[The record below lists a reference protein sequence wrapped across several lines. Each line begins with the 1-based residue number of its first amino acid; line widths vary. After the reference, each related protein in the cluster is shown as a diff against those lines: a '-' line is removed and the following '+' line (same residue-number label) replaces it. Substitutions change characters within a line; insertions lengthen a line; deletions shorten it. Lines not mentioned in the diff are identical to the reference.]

1 MQCGIP
7 AQPRWDALHR
17 AEAILGELTES
28 IGLISLRAVRLPTEL
43 FGAESGLKKKKK
55 NSFRRGTG
63 RKPCGQVQRASK
75 RGVLFFFF
83 FFFSVAFRETPR
95 VQETQETRATR
106 AGAYHHIRPS
116 GVFTARLKCCSKT
129 RLEPQPTAV
138 PARQHAYPPSQ
149 AGATCGSLLPFLR
162 RHPRLDLRLALVCN
176 LSRRRSA
183 AARAGLGLHPRFLA
197 GS

>member
-43 FGAESGLKKKKK
+43 FGAESGLKKKQFPERHRQKALW
-55 NSFRRGTG
+55 TG
-63 RKPCGQVQRASK
+63 ATCLETWCS
-75 RGVLFFFF
+75 F
-83 FFFSVAFRETPR
+83 FFFSVAFREQLR

-106 AGAYHHIRPS
+106 AGADHHIQPS